1 MRRRKCPLQSAIVVV
16 IDQRTKISM
25 KNMSSCEKS
34 RTPSPSAAV
43 GGCRVQNESR
53 AAAGLTARRNCDVGL
68 TSTWFEAALLDVN
81 RLQRRRTFDFQ
92 YEEVSYQYSRS
103 FTAIRRCLSCWRFNC
118 QAVRNDNMPNSLP
131 RNAPRVKQRHRING
145 RDTVAILWIHNTT

>member
-1 MRRRKCPLQSAIVVV
+1 
-16 IDQRTKISM
+16 M

-53 AAAGLTARRNCDVGL
+53 AAGLTARRCDVGL

-81 RLQRRRTFDFQ
+81 RLQRRRPFDFQ
-92 YEEVSYQYSRS
+92 YEEVSYQCSRS